1 MLKQRAMR
9 VVKEIP
15 HSACKITVFSWN
27 QKYLIKLEQGDFEQ
41 TFKVSEFDVLESEL
55 DEILTDEFVN
65 QALERFAD
73 MQKSL
78 WKSIP

>member
-1 MLKQRAMR
+1 MR

-15 HSACKITVFSWN
+15 NPACKITVFSWN

-41 TFKVSEFDVLESEL
+41 TFKVSEMDILEDEL
-55 DEILTDEFVN
+55 DEILSEEFIS
-65 QALERFAD
+65 QAIERFDD

-78 WKSIP
+78 WKSMP

>member
-1 MLKQRAMR
+1 MR

-15 HSACKITVFSWN
+15 HPSCKITVFSWN

-41 TFKVSEFDVLESEL
+41 TYKVSEFDILEQEL
-55 DEILTDEFVN
+55 DEILSETFVSE
-65 QALERFAD
+65 AIERFSD

-78 WKSIP
+78 WKSMS

>member
-1 MLKQRAMR
+1 MR

-15 HSACKITVFSWN
+15 HPACKITVFSWN

-41 TFKVSEFDVLESEL
+41 TFKVSEMDVLEQEL
-55 DEILTDEFVN
+55 EEILSESFVN
-65 QALERFAD
+65 QALQRFGD

-78 WKSIP
+78 WQSMP